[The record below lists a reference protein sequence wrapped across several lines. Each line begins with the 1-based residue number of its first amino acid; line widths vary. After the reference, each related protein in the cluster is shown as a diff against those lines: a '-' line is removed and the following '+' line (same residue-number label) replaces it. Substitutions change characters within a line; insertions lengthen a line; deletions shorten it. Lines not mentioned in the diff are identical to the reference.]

1 LNKKLIEAGNKY
13 VKLEDVGEYSE
24 KQLDIMP
31 SIQIIEILK
40 KKDNTITDLEAE
52 IERMSQRVRH
62 LEDASKKENL
72 RNIKKLEEF

>member
-1 LNKKLIEAGNKY
+1 MNKKLIEAGNKY